1 MNRGRMTSRV
11 RIQFVALVMLV
22 GMGALGLRLW
32 WIQVAHGAEWT
43 SQLRGSSQATV
54 RIPSVRGEIKDR
66 NGVTLVQNRA
76 SYEVDFYLPEM
87 VKGYRERFGSPP
99 LSEYRAIIN
108 GMPKDQKE
116 PDIIKIVNDGIVPRL
131 NDLDLARDY
140 NAAKLQRHYRNDTEV
155 PFSYIKDIDF
165 PTMAKFSEH
174 DVGLP
179 GVDIAIKPVR
189 SYVYGALAAH
199 ILGYVGMPDDIN
211 KEEASKFTF
220 YQQDVEGKSNI
231 EKTMDEYLRGKPG
244 VRYLRKNAKGTIE
257 GVLREDPPQQGAN
270 VFLTIDTRI
279 QAIAEEALRAVGRAG
294 AVVVD
299 PNNGNV
305 LAMATVPSFDPNTF
319 IPSIKAK
326 DWKAL
331 QKDEG
336 DPLVNRAISALPP
349 GSTFKLITA
358 LSGLRGTK
366 NLAGAKYSC
375 GGGVSYGDHFF
386 QCWVAEK
393 HYTHGTLGLPDAI
406 KVSCD
411 SFFYQ
416 YGNAASIQSID
427 QIGKMLGIGEE
438 SGLQL
443 TGEQTGN
450 MPGPEWMQIHHPQ
463 ERWSQ
468 AQTANV
474 SIGQGY
480 TLVSPLQLAM
490 AYATIANGG
499 VCYYPRL
506 VDKILKQDGSPVL
519 DERGN
524 PAAAPPRVRSD
535 LRQEISPD
543 KIELVR
549 KGLWK
554 VVNEDGGTGGRARL
568 KDWMVAGK
576 TGTAQATDRGH
587 KDTVAWFACFAP
599 FDHPKYVVAVMVQGG
614 EHGGSVA
621 GPIATRIIER
631 TLALDEGKFNM
642 QVAWLAPAHKANPF
656 QMIKDVNY
664 AGGNVPS
671 GDEENAD
678 ESQNATAEMASSDAS
693 PDVEPEADTQGKVRR
708 RASAP
713 VARALPA
720 APAAPRNFFQRLFGV
735 HSPPQ
740 LFSTALWSTPATG
753 TCAGAPAAQPPARTH
768 TMNPRLEKLRQ
779 DSAAWLMTGQPL
791 HFYDRQS
798 KKDFGAFLSKDR
810 QQAHTQRGKTRIPR
824 GLARERPAGG
834 I

>member
-1 MNRGRMTSRV
+1 MNRRRGNSRV
-11 RIQFVALVMLV
+11 RIQFIALLMLLC
-22 GMGALGLRLW
+22 MAALGLRLW
-32 WIQVAHGAEWT
+32 WIQVAHGGEWT
-43 SQLRGSSQATV
+43 AQLRGSSQATV

-66 NGVTLVQNRA
+66 NGLTLVQNRA

-99 LSEYRAIIN
+99 LTEYRATIN
-108 GMPKDQKE
+108 GMPKDMKE
-116 PDIIKIVNDGIVPRL
+116 PDIIKIVNNGIIPRL

-140 NAAKLQRHYRNDTEV
+140 NSSRLQRHYRNDTEV

-199 ILGYVGMPDDIN
+199 LLGYVGMPDDID
-211 KEEASKFTF
+211 KEEARKFTF
-220 YQQDVEGKSNI
+220 YQADVEGKSNI
-231 EKTMDEYLRGKPG
+231 EKVMNEYLRGKSG
-244 VRYLRKNAKGTIE
+244 VRYLRKSAKGTIE
-257 GVLREDPPQQGAN
+257 GILREDPPQQGAN
-270 VFLTIDTRI
+270 VFLTLDARI
-279 QAIAEEALRAVGRAG
+279 QSIAEEALRAVGRGG

-299 PNNGNV
+299 PNNGNI
-305 LAMATVPSFDPNTF
+305 LAMASVPSFDPNKF

-331 QKDEG
+331 QKDEA

-349 GSTFKLITA
+349 GSTFKLITSLA
-358 LSGLRGTK
+358 GLRR
-366 NLAGAKYSC
+366 NLANARYSC

-393 HYTHGTLGLPDAI
+393 HYTHGTLGLADAI

-416 YGNAASIQSID
+416 YGNAAGIQSID
-427 QIGKMLGIGEE
+427 TVGKMLGIGEE

-443 TGEQTGN
+443 TGEQGGN
-450 MPGPEWMQIHHPQ
+450 LPGPEWMQIHHPQ

-490 AYATIANGG
+490 AYVAIANGG
-499 VCYYPRL
+499 ICYYPRL
-506 VDKILKQDGSPVL
+506 VDKVLKQDGSPLL
-519 DERGN
+519 DEHGN
-524 PAAAPPRVRSD
+524 VAVPQTPRVRSD
-535 LRQEISPD
+535 LRKELSPD

-568 KDWMVAGK
+568 KDWVVAGK
-576 TGTAQATDRGH
+576 TGTAQATVRGH
-587 KDTVAWFACFAP
+587 KDTTAWFACFAP
-599 FDHPKYVVAVMVQGG
+599 FENPKYVVAVMVQGG

-621 GPIATRIIER
+621 GPIADRILER
-631 TLALDEGKFNM
+631 SLALDEGKFDM
-642 QVAWLAPAHKANPF
+642 QVAWLAPAYKANPF
-656 QMIKDVNY
+656 QMIKDVTY
-664 AGGNVPS
+664 HDKGGNL
-671 GDEENAD
+671 GGEDEENAGD
-678 ESQNATAEMASSDAS
+678 SQSATAEMANSDAA
-693 PDVEPEADTQGKVRR
+693 PDVEPEADSRGQVRR
-708 RASAP
+708 RAAVP
-713 VARALPA
+713 AARAVPVG
-720 APAAPRNFFQRLFGV
+720 APQPRNFFERLFGIRRQ
-735 HSPPQ
+735 P
-740 LFSTALWSTPATG
+740 
-753 TCAGAPAAQPPARTH
+753 APAPTPPPAR
-768 TMNPRLEKLRQ
+768 R
-779 DSAAWLMTGQPL
+779 
-791 HFYDRQS
+791 
-798 KKDFGAFLSKDR
+798 
-810 QQAHTQRGKTRIPR
+810 RGIR
-824 GLARERPAGG
+824 
-834 I
+834 

>member
-1 MNRGRMTSRV
+1 MNRRRNNSRL
-11 RIQFVALVMLV
+11 RIQF
-22 GMGALGLRLW
+22 LGLLILLGMSALSVRLW
-32 WIQVAHGAEWT
+32 WIQVAHGTEWT
-43 SQLRGSSQATV
+43 AQLRTSAQATV

-66 NGVTLVQNRA
+66 NGLTLVQNRA

-87 VKGYRERFGSPP
+87 VKGYRERLGPPP
-99 LSEYRAIIN
+99 LTEYRATIN
-108 GMPKDQKE
+108 GMPKDMKE
-116 PDIIKIVNDGIVPRL
+116 PDIIKIVNDGIIPRL

-140 NAAKLQRHYRNDTEV
+140 NSSRLQRHYRNDTEV

-189 SYVYGALAAH
+189 SYIYGALAAH
-199 ILGYVGMPDDIN
+199 LLGYVGMPDDID
-211 KEEASKFTF
+211 KEEARKFTF
-220 YQQDVEGKSNI
+220 YQADVEGKSNI
-231 EKTMDEYLRGKPG
+231 EKVMNEYLRGKPG
-244 VRYLRKNAKGTIE
+244 VRYLRKSAKGTIE
-257 GVLREDPPQQGAN
+257 GILREDPPQQGAN
-270 VFLTIDTRI
+270 VFLTLDARI
-279 QAIAEEALRAVGRAG
+279 QSIADEALRAVGRGG

-299 PNNGNV
+299 PNNGNI
-305 LAMATVPSFDPNTF
+305 LAMASVPSFDPNKF

-331 QKDEG
+331 QKDEA

-349 GSTFKLITA
+349 GSTFKLITSLA
-358 LSGLRGTK
+358 GLRR
-366 NLAGAKYSC
+366 NLVNNRYNC

-393 HYTHGTLGLPDAI
+393 HYTHGTLGLADAI

-416 YGNAASIQSID
+416 YGNAAGIQSID
-427 QIGKMLGIGEE
+427 TVGKMLGIGEE

-443 TGEQTGN
+443 TGEQIGN

-499 VCYYPRL
+499 ICYYPRL
-506 VDKILKQDGSPVL
+506 VDKVLKQDGSPVL
-519 DERGN
+519 DDHGN
-524 PAAAPPRVRSD
+524 VAVPQTPRVRSD
-535 LRQEISPD
+535 LRNELSPD
-543 KIELVR
+543 KIDLVR

-568 KDWMVAGK
+568 EEVQVAGK

-599 FDHPKYVVAVMVQGG
+599 FDKPKYVVAVMVQGG

-621 GPIATRIIER
+621 GPVATRILER
-631 TLALDEGKFNM
+631 ALAMDEGKFDM
-642 QVAWLAPAHKANPF
+642 QVAWLAPAHKPNPF
-656 QMIKDVNY
+656 QMLKDVNY
-664 AGGNVPS
+664 AGGNIPS
-671 GDEENAD
+671 SDEEDAD
-678 ESQNATAEMASSDAS
+678 ESQNATAQMANSDAA
-693 PDVEPEADTQGKVRR
+693 PDVEPEADSRGQVRR
-708 RASAP
+708 RAAVPAARAVP
-713 VARALPA
+713 VA
-720 APAAPRNFFQRLFGV
+720 APQPRNFFQRLFGIRRQ
-735 HSPPQ
+735 PQ
-740 LFSTALWSTPATG
+740 A
-753 TCAGAPAAQPPARTH
+753 APAPTPPP
-768 TMNPRLEKLRQ
+768 PRR
-779 DSAAWLMTGQPL
+779 
-791 HFYDRQS
+791 
-798 KKDFGAFLSKDR
+798 
-810 QQAHTQRGKTRIPR
+810 RGIR
-824 GLARERPAGG
+824 
-834 I
+834 

>member
-1 MNRGRMTSRV
+1 MKKGRLTSRI
-11 RIQFVALVMLV
+11 RIQFLGLLMLL
-22 GMGALGLRLW
+22 GMGALGLKLW

-66 NGVTLVQNRA
+66 NGVTFVQNRA

-99 LSEYRAIIN
+99 LTEYRAIIN

-116 PDIIKIVNDGIVPRL
+116 PDIIKIVNGGIVPRL
-131 NDLDLARDY
+131 NELDLARDY
-140 NAAKLQRHYRNDTEV
+140 NAGKLERHFRNDTEV

-199 ILGYVGMPDDIN
+199 ILGYVGMPDDIDQ
-211 KEEASKFTF
+211 EEARKFTF
-220 YQQDVEGKSNI
+220 YQQDAEGKSNI

-244 VRYLRKNAKGTIE
+244 VRYLRKNAKGAIE
-257 GVLREDPPQQGAN
+257 GVLREDPPQQGSN
-270 VFLTIDTRI
+270 VFLTIDARI
-279 QAIAEEALRAVGRAG
+279 QSIAEEALRVVSRAG

-305 LAMATVPSFDPNTF
+305 LAMASVPSFDPNTF

-336 DPLVNRAISALPP
+336 DPLVDRAISALPP

-358 LSGLRGTK
+358 LAGLRGTK
-366 NLAGAKYSC
+366 NLAAAHYSC
-375 GGGVSYGDHFF
+375 GGGVSYGEHFF
-386 QCWVAEK
+386 ACWVAAK
-393 HYTHGTLGLPDAI
+393 HYTHGNIGLADAI

-416 YGNAASIQSID
+416 YGNAAGIQSID
-427 QIGKMLGIGEE
+427 HIGKMLGIGEE

-443 TGEQTGN
+443 SGEQSGN

-506 VDKILKQDGSPVL
+506 VDRVLKQDGSPEV
-519 DERGN
+519 DEQGN
-524 PAAAPPRVRSD
+524 PAAPPPRVRTD

-543 KIELVR
+543 KIDLVR
-549 KGLWK
+549 KGFWK

-568 KDWMVAGK
+568 KDWVVAGK
-576 TGTAQATDRGH
+576 TGTAQATERGH
-587 KDTVAWFACFAP
+587 EENVAWFACFAP
-599 FDHPKYVVAVMVQGG
+599 FDHPKYVVVVMVQGASG
-614 EHGGSVA
+614 HGGEVA
-621 GPIATRIIER
+621 GPIATRILER
-631 TLALDEGKFNM
+631 TLAEDDGKFDM
-642 QVAWLAPAHKANPF
+642 QVAWLAPAHHANPL
-656 QMIKDVNY
+656 QLIKAVSY
-664 AGGNVPS
+664 PGKEGNLGS
-671 GDEENAD
+671 DDEEGAD
-678 ESQNATAEMASSDAS
+678 QSQAATVEMASSNAS
-693 PDVEPEADTQGKVRR
+693 PDVEPEADSRGQVRR
-708 RASAP
+708 RGAAP
-713 VARALPA
+713 VARAVPVA
-720 APAAPRNFFQRLFGV
+720 APQSRNFFERLFGIRRQ
-735 HSPPQ
+735 SAPAP
-740 LFSTALWSTPATG
+740 TPA
-753 TCAGAPAAQPPARTH
+753 R
-768 TMNPRLEKLRQ
+768 R
-779 DSAAWLMTGQPL
+779 
-791 HFYDRQS
+791 
-798 KKDFGAFLSKDR
+798 
-810 QQAHTQRGKTRIPR
+810 RGVQ
-824 GLARERPAGG
+824 
-834 I
+834 

>member
-1 MNRGRMTSRV
+1 MSRRRITSRA
-11 RIQFVALVMLV
+11 RIQLLGLLMLL

-66 NGVTLVQNRA
+66 NGITLVQNRA

-99 LSEYRAIIN
+99 TSEYRAIIS
-108 GMPKDQKE
+108 GMPKDMKE
-116 PDIIKIVNDGIVPRL
+116 PDIIRIVNDGIVPRL
-131 NDLDLARDY
+131 NELDLARDY
-140 NAAKLQRHYRNDTEV
+140 NAGKLQRHFRNDTEV

-165 PTMAKFSEH
+165 PTMAKFAEH

-189 SYVYGALAAH
+189 SYIYGALAAH
-199 ILGYVGMPDDIN
+199 VLGYVGAPDDIN
-211 KEEASKFTF
+211 KEEARKFTF

-270 VFLTIDTRI
+270 VFLTIDARI
-279 QAIAEEALRAVGRAG
+279 QAIAEEALRAVSRAG

-305 LAMATVPSFDPNTF
+305 LAMTSVPSFDPNTF

-349 GSTFKLITA
+349 GSTFKLITSLA
-358 LSGLRGTK
+358 GLRGTK

-386 QCWVAEK
+386 QCWVASK
-393 HYTHGTLGLPDAI
+393 HYTHGTIGLADAI

-416 YGNAASIQSID
+416 FGNAAGIQSID
-427 QIGKMLGIGEE
+427 TVGKMLGIGEE

-443 TGEQTGN
+443 TGEQVGN
-450 MPGPEWMQIHHPQ
+450 LPGPEWMQVHHPQ

-506 VDKILKQDGSPVL
+506 VDRVLKQDGSPML
-519 DERGN
+519 DEHGN
-524 PAAAPPRVRSD
+524 VAVPQTPRVRSD

-543 KIELVR
+543 KIDLVR

-554 VVNEDGGTGGRARL
+554 VVNEEGGTGGRARL
-568 KDWMVAGK
+568 KDVVVAGK
-576 TGTAQATDRGH
+576 TGTAQATERGH
-587 KDTVAWFACFAP
+587 EENVAWFACFAP
-599 FDHPKYVVAVMVQGG
+599 FEHPKYVVALMVQGASG
-614 EHGGSVA
+614 HGGEVA
-621 GPIATRIIER
+621 GPIATRVLER
-631 TLALDEGKFNM
+631 VLAQDEGKFDM
-642 QVAWLAPAHKANPF
+642 QVAWLAPAHHANPL
-656 QMIKDVNY
+656 QLIKAVSY
-664 AGGNVPS
+664 AGGNLGS
-671 GDEENAD
+671 EDEEGAD
-678 ESQNATAEMASSDAS
+678 NGQSADVQMASDNAS
-693 PDVEPEADTQGKVRR
+693 PDVEQEPDAQGKVKGAR
-708 RASAP
+708 
-713 VARALPA
+713 VARAVPA
-720 APAAPRNFFQRLFGV
+720 PPPRQPNFFERLFGV
-735 HSPPQ
+735 KR
-740 LFSTALWSTPATG
+740 
-753 TCAGAPAAQPPARTH
+753 PAAQ
-768 TMNPRLEKLRQ
+768 
-779 DSAAWLMTGQPL
+779 
-791 HFYDRQS
+791 
-798 KKDFGAFLSKDR
+798 
-810 QQAHTQRGKTRIPR
+810 
-824 GLARERPAGG
+824 
-834 I
+834 

>member
-1 MNRGRMTSRV
+1 MKRGRLTSRI
-11 RIQFVALVMLV
+11 RIQFLALLMLL
-22 GMGALGLRLW
+22 GMGALGLKLW

-43 SQLRGSSQATV
+43 AQLRGSSQATV

-99 LSEYRAIIN
+99 LTEYRAIIN

-140 NAAKLQRHYRNDTEV
+140 NAATLERHFRNDTEV

-199 ILGYVGMPDDIN
+199 ILGYVGMPNDID
-211 KEEASKFTF
+211 KDEARKFTF

-270 VFLTIDTRI
+270 VFLTIDARI
-279 QAIAEEALRAVGRAG
+279 QSIAEEALRVVSRAG

-305 LAMATVPSFDPNTF
+305 LAMASVPSFDPNSF

-331 QKDEG
+331 RKDEG

-358 LSGLRGTK
+358 LAGLRGTK
-366 NLAGAKYSC
+366 NLANAHYNC

-386 QCWVAEK
+386 ACWVAAK
-393 HYTHGTLGLPDAI
+393 HYTHGNIGLADAI

-416 YGNAASIQSID
+416 YGNAAGIQSID
-427 QIGKMLGIGEE
+427 HIGKMLGVGEE

-443 TGEQTGN
+443 SGEQSGN

-490 AYATIANGG
+490 AYGTIANGG

-506 VDKILKQDGSPVL
+506 VDKILKQDGSPLL
-519 DERGN
+519 DEDGK
-524 PAAAPPRVRSD
+524 PAAPPPHVRSY

-549 KGLWK
+549 KGFWK
-554 VVNEDGGTGGRARL
+554 VVNEEGGTGGRARL
-568 KDWMVAGK
+568 KDWVVAGK

-587 KDTVAWFACFAP
+587 EENVAWFACFAP
-599 FDHPKYVVAVMVQGG
+599 FDHPKYVVVVMVQGASG
-614 EHGGSVA
+614 HGGEVA
-621 GPIATRIIER
+621 GPIATRILER
-631 TLALDEGKFNM
+631 TLAEDDGKFNM
-642 QVAWLAPAHKANPF
+642 QVAWLAPAHHPNPLQLVKAVSYPGT
-656 QMIKDVNY
+656 
-664 AGGNVPS
+664 GGNL
-671 GDEENAD
+671 GGDDEEGAD
-678 ESQNATAEMASSDAS
+678 QSQSATVEMASSDAA
-693 PDVEPEADTQGKVRR
+693 PDVEPEADTRGQVRR
-708 RASAP
+708 RGPAP
-713 VARALPA
+713 VARAVPVA
-720 APAAPRNFFQRLFGV
+720 APQPRNFFERLFGV
-735 HSPPQ
+735 RRQPVP
-740 LFSTALWSTPATG
+740 APTPA
-753 TCAGAPAAQPPARTH
+753 R
-768 TMNPRLEKLRQ
+768 RRVI
-779 DSAAWLMTGQPL
+779 
-791 HFYDRQS
+791 R
-798 KKDFGAFLSKDR
+798 
-810 QQAHTQRGKTRIPR
+810 
-824 GLARERPAGG
+824 
-834 I
+834 

>member
-1 MNRGRMTSRV
+1 MNRRRLNPRL
-11 RIQFVALVMLV
+11 RIQFLGLLMLL
-22 GMGALGLRLW
+22 GMGALSLRLW
-32 WIQVAHGAEWT
+32 WVQVARGAEWT
-43 SQLRGSSQATV
+43 ARIRGSSEATV

-66 NGVTLVQNRA
+66 NGLTLVQNRA

-99 LSEYRAIIN
+99 LTEYRAIIS

-131 NDLDLARDY
+131 NELDLARDY
-140 NAAKLQRHYRNDTEV
+140 NAGKLERHFRNDTEV

-199 ILGYVGMPDDIN
+199 LLGYVGMPDDID
-211 KEEASKFTF
+211 KEEARKFTF
-220 YQQDVEGKSNI
+220 YQQDVEGKSNV
-231 EKTMDEYLRGKPG
+231 EKMMDEYLRGKPG

-270 VFLTIDTRI
+270 VFLTIDARI
-279 QAIAEEALRAVGRAG
+279 QSIAEEALRAVSRAG

-305 LAMATVPSFDPNTF
+305 LAMASVPSFDPNTF

-386 QCWVAEK
+386 QCWAAEK
-393 HYTHGTLGLPDAI
+393 HYTHGTIGLADAI

-416 YGNAASIQSID
+416 YGNAAGIQSID
-427 QIGKMLGIGEE
+427 HIGKMLGIGEE

-443 TGEQTGN
+443 TGEQSGN

-468 AQTANV
+468 AQNANV

-490 AYATIANGG
+490 AYVAIANGG
-499 VCYYPRL
+499 VCYYPRM
-506 VDKILKQDGSPVL
+506 VDKVLKQDGSPVL
-519 DERGN
+519 DEHGN
-524 PAAAPPRVRSD
+524 VAVPQTPRVRSD
-535 LRQEISPD
+535 LRQEISPE

-568 KDWMVAGK
+568 KDWVVAGK
-576 TGTAQATDRGH
+576 TGTAQATDRSH
-587 KDTVAWFACFAP
+587 EENVAWFACFAP
-599 FDHPKYVVAVMVQGG
+599 YDHPKYVVAVMVQGASG
-614 EHGGSVA
+614 HGGEVA
-621 GPIATRIIER
+621 GPIATRILER
-631 TLALDEGKFNM
+631 TLAQDEGKYDM
-642 QVAWLAPAHKANPF
+642 QVAWLAPAHKPNPL
-656 QMIKDVNY
+656 QLIKSVAYHDT
-664 AGGNVPS
+664 GGNLGS
-671 GDEENAD
+671 DDEEDAGD
-678 ESQNATAEMASSDAS
+678 SQTATAQMASSDAS

-708 RASAP
+708 QGPA

-720 APAAPRNFFQRLFGV
+720 ATPAPRNFFQRIFGM
-735 HSPPQ
+735 HPRQAPPPPPPPNRRRG
-740 LFSTALWSTPATG
+740 TP
-753 TCAGAPAAQPPARTH
+753 
-768 TMNPRLEKLRQ
+768 PR
-779 DSAAWLMTGQPL
+779 
-791 HFYDRQS
+791 
-798 KKDFGAFLSKDR
+798 
-810 QQAHTQRGKTRIPR
+810 
-824 GLARERPAGG
+824 
-834 I
+834 

>member
-1 MNRGRMTSRV
+1 MNRRLSPLL
-11 RIQFVALVMLV
+11 RIQFLGLLTLLGMAAL
-22 GMGALGLRLW
+22 ALRLW

-43 SQLRGSSQATV
+43 AQIRGSSQATV

-66 NGVTLVQNRA
+66 NGLTLVQNRA

-87 VKGYRERFGSPP
+87 VKGYRERFGAPP
-99 LSEYRAIIN
+99 VAEYRAIIN

-116 PDIIKIVNDGIVPRL
+116 PDIIRIVNDGVVPRL
-131 NDLDLARDY
+131 DDLDLARDY
-140 NAAKLQRHYRNDTEV
+140 NAGQLQRHYRNDTEV

-199 ILGYVGMPDDIN
+199 LLGYVGAPDDIN
-211 KEEASKFTF
+211 KEEARRFTF
-220 YQQDVEGKSNI
+220 YQGDVEGKSNI
-231 EKTMDEYLRGKPG
+231 EKSMDEFLRGQPG
-244 VRYLRKNAKGTIE
+244 VRYLRRNAKGTID
-257 GVLREDPPQQGAN
+257 GVLREDPPKQGAN
-270 VFLTIDTRI
+270 VFLTIDSRI
-279 QAIAEEALRAVGRAG
+279 EAIAEEALRAVSRAA

-299 PNNGNV
+299 PNNGNI
-305 LAMATVPSFDPNTF
+305 LAMVSVPSFDPNTF

-326 DWKAL
+326 DWQAL
-331 QKDEG
+331 QKDEA
-336 DPLVNRAISALPP
+336 DPLVNRAVSALPP

-358 LSGLRGTK
+358 LAGLRK
-366 NLAGAKYSC
+366 NLSNAHFNC
-375 GGGVSYGDHFF
+375 GGGISYGDHYFK
-386 QCWVAEK
+386 CWVAEK
-393 HYTHGTLGLPDAI
+393 HYTHGTVGLIDAI

-416 YGNAASIQSID
+416 YGNAAGIQSID
-427 QIGKMLGIGEE
+427 LTGKMLGLGEE

-443 TGEQTGN
+443 TGEQVGIL
-450 MPGPEWMQIHHPQ
+450 PGPEWMQVHHPQ

-480 TLVSPLQLAM
+480 DLVSPLQLAM

-506 VDKILKQDGSPVL
+506 VDKVLNQDGSPVL
-519 DERGN
+519 DEHGKIAV
-524 PAAAPPRVRSD
+524 PPTPRVRSD
-535 LRQEISPD
+535 LHSELSREQID
-543 KIELVR
+543 LVR

-568 KDWMVAGK
+568 KTVQVAGK

-587 KDTVAWFACFAP
+587 KDTIAWFACFAP
-599 FDHPKYVVAVMVQGG
+599 FDNPKYVVAVMVQGG

-621 GPIATRIIER
+621 GPIATRILER
-631 TLALDEGKFNM
+631 TLAMDEGNFDM
-642 QVAWLAPAHKANPF
+642 TVAWLAPAHKANPF

-664 AGGNVPS
+664 AGGNVAG

-678 ESQNATAEMASSDAS
+678 ESQNADAQMASAGGA
-693 PDVEPEADTQGKVRR
+693 PDVEPEADAQGKVRR
-708 RASAP
+708 AP
-713 VARALPA
+713 VARAIPV
-720 APAAPRNFFQRLFGV
+720 APQRRPNFFERLFGKKR
-735 HSPPQ
+735 
-740 LFSTALWSTPATG
+740 
-753 TCAGAPAAQPPARTH
+753 PAAQATPPPVRR
-768 TMNPRLEKLRQ
+768 P
-779 DSAAWLMTGQPL
+779 G
-791 HFYDRQS
+791 
-798 KKDFGAFLSKDR
+798 
-810 QQAHTQRGKTRIPR
+810 TR
-824 GLARERPAGG
+824 
-834 I
+834 

>member
-1 MNRGRMTSRV
+1 
-11 RIQFVALVMLV
+11 
-22 GMGALGLRLW
+22 
-32 WIQVAHGAEWT
+32 
-43 SQLRGSSQATV
+43 V

-66 NGVTLVQNRA
+66 NGLALVQNRA

-99 LSEYRAIIN
+99 LTEYRATIN

-116 PDIIKIVNDGIVPRL
+116 PDIIKIVNGGIVPRL

-189 SYVYGALAAH
+189 SYVYGARAAH
-199 ILGYVGMPDDIN
+199 ILGYVGAPDDTN
-211 KEEASKFTF
+211 KEEARKYTF
-220 YQQDVEGKSNI
+220 YQGDVDGKSNI
-231 EKTMDEYLRGKPG
+231 EKSMDEYLRGKPG
-244 VRYLRKNAKGTIE
+244 VRYLRRNAKGTIE
-257 GVLREDPPQQGAN
+257 GVLHEDPPQQGAN
-270 VFLTIDTRI
+270 VFLTLDARI
-279 QAIAEEALRAVGRAG
+279 QAIAEEALRAVSRAG

-299 PNNGNV
+299 PNNGNI
-305 LAMATVPSFDPNTF
+305 LAMASVPSFDPNTF

-336 DPLVNRAISALPP
+336 DPLVNRAISCLPP

-358 LSGLRGTK
+358 LAGLRGTK

-386 QCWVAEK
+386 RCWVAEK
-393 HYTHGTLGLPDAI
+393 HYTHGTIGLADAI

-416 YGNAASIQSID
+416 YGNAAGIQSID
-427 QIGKMLGIGEE
+427 AVGKMLGIGEE

-443 TGEQTGN
+443 SGEQTGN

-506 VDKILKQDGSPVL
+506 VDKVLKQDGSPVL
-519 DERGN
+519 DEQGN
-524 PAAAPPRVRSD
+524 PAAPPPRVRSD
-535 LRQEISPD
+535 LRQEISPEQ
-543 KIELVR
+543 IELVR

-568 KDWMVAGK
+568 KDWVVAGK
-576 TGTAQATDRGH
+576 TGTAQATDRGQEEN
-587 KDTVAWFACFAP
+587 VAWFACFAP
-599 FDHPKYVVAVMVQGG
+599 FDHPKYVVAVMVQGASG
-614 EHGGSVA
+614 HGGEVA
-621 GPIATRIIER
+621 GPIATRILER
-631 TLALDEGKFNM
+631 TLAQDEGKFDM
-642 QVAWLAPAHKANPF
+642 QVAWLAPAHKANPL
-656 QMIKDVNY
+656 QLIKAVTYHDT
-664 AGGNVPS
+664 GGNL
-671 GDEENAD
+671 GGEDEETAD
-678 ESQNATAEMASSDAS
+678 QSQNATAQMASSDAA
-693 PDVEPEADTQGKVRR
+693 PDVEPEADSQGKVRR
-708 RASAP
+708 RGSAP

-720 APAAPRNFFQRLFGV
+720 AASAPRNFFQRLFGIRRQPA
-735 HSPPQ
+735 SAPTPP
-740 LFSTALWSTPATG
+740 PPNRRRG
-753 TCAGAPAAQPPARTH
+753 TR
-768 TMNPRLEKLRQ
+768 
-779 DSAAWLMTGQPL
+779 
-791 HFYDRQS
+791 
-798 KKDFGAFLSKDR
+798 
-810 QQAHTQRGKTRIPR
+810 
-824 GLARERPAGG
+824 
-834 I
+834 